1 MKKNTIL
8 ILAILSAVLLLG
20 SLPIKWIIGEF
31 VSDICRIVGFI
42 LLFVATG
49 LRIFQR
55 EKADENTEQ

>member
-1 MKKNTIL
+1 MKKNAAL
-8 ILAILSAVLLLG
+8 ILAIISAILLLG
-20 SLPIKWIIGEF
+20 SFPIKWIIGEL

-42 LLFVATG
+42 LLFVVTG

>member
-1 MKKNTIL
+1 MKKNGVL

-20 SLPIKWIIGEF
+20 SFPLQWMVGET
-31 VSDICRIVGFI
+31 VSDICRFVGFI
-42 LLFVATG
+42 LLFVVTG